1 MRRLSQRN
9 LALGA
14 GGLLVA
20 VILGVA
26 LGSGGDETPAPPAVL
41 NRIANKNE
49 DAAIEAAARM
59 KAESEAASR
68 AADARAD
75 TNDARAD
82 AADEAATELEAEAV
96 QSGAGQPAA
105 PGTAGR

>member
-1 MRRLSQRN
+1 M
-9 LALGA
+9 ALGA

-41 NRIANKNE
+41 NRIATKNE
-49 DAAIEAAARM
+49 NAAIEAAARM
-59 KAESEAASR
+59 KAQSEAASR

-75 TNDARAD
+75 TNDARAA
-82 AADEAATELEAEAV
+82 AADEAATDLKAEAV
-96 QSGAGQPAA
+96 QAGASEPVA
-105 PGTAGR
+105 PSAAGR